1 MKEKAIKWEEFEKEL
16 NITKEQ
22 EEEIRLEMEIIEA
35 SINARESK
43 KISQRELSKLSG
55 IKQPAIA
62 RIEKRVNSPSIS
74 TLIKLLYPMG
84 YTLKVVSLEEKSYK
98 K

>member
-1 MKEKAIKWEEFEKEL
+1 MKEKSIKWKNFEKEL

-35 SINARESK
+35 SIQARENK

-62 RIEKRVNSPSIS
+62 RIEKRVNSPSIN

-84 YTLKVVSLEEKSYK
+84 YTLKVVSLKETRQ
-98 K
+98 